1 MKTKA
6 SRRAVARANVR
17 PARSASFP
25 GQAAP
30 VRPPP
35 LSRRRAR
42 WHAISVV
49 QRRDLLGTLFA
60 PGIYVAVALGMVGAL
75 VVVRGHVDAIGR
87 NRILILSD
95 AFSLPFFVATTIG
108 MLFLAL
114 VSVATIARERE
125 AGTLETLFYGPVD
138 HTAYVLAKHTAQV
151 AAFAVMSVWSAV
163 LLLSYAGLS
172 GLRLGLEFLPEVVLS
187 VFAAAGVAAF
197 GLFVSTLTRGARSAF
212 ALFFAAAALFLGIR
226 VGAEALSGIP
236 VTNNFSPLLFV
247 RGLFIGLDG
256 LLGYVSP
263 FAVFENGV
271 DAVVRGS
278 ALEYLGMLALCC
290 VHVAVLLTASIRLLE
305 RRGVR
310 R

>member
-1 MKTKA
+1 MKTKP
-6 SRRAVARANVR
+6 SRRAAVGQNGRAARTDAQPR
-17 PARSASFP
+17 PA
-25 GQAAP
+25 AP
-30 VRPPP
+30 PDRPAP
-35 LSRRRAR
+35 SRWRAR

-49 QRRDLLGTLFA
+49 GRRDLLGTLAA

-95 AFSLPFFVATTIG
+95 AFSLPFFVAITIG

-114 VSVATIARERE
+114 GSVATIARERE

-138 HTAYVLAKHTAQV
+138 YTAYVLAKHVAQV

-163 LLLSYAGLS
+163 LLLSYASLS
-172 GLRLGLEFLPEVVLS
+172 GLRLGLEFVPEVVLS
-187 VFAAAGVAAF
+187 LFAAAAVAAL
-197 GLFVSTLTRGARSAF
+197 GLFVSACTRGARAAF
-212 ALFFAAAALFLGIR
+212 GLFFAAAALFLGIR

-247 RGLFIGLDG
+247 RGLFIGLDAV
-256 LLGYVSP
+256 LGYASP
-263 FAVFENGV
+263 FAVFEKGV

-278 ALEYLGMLALCC
+278 VPEYLAMLGLSCL
-290 VHVAVLLTASIRLLE
+290 HVAVLLTASIRLLD